1 MASRE
6 QRATQRLGRRI
17 ATMFDNLAA
26 HAGEAAAEGGIRIS
40 LPITQSD
47 IADLFDVTRQSV
59 HREVSHLKQLKLVEK
74 QQGEW
79 IVLDPLRLRRM
90 CTY

>member
-1 MASRE
+1 M
-6 QRATQRLGRRI
+6 
-17 ATMFDNLAA
+17 MFDNLAE
-26 HAGEAAAEGGIRIS
+26 HAGSEAADGGIRIS

-59 HREVSHLKQLKLVEK
+59 HREVSHLKQLRLVEK
-74 QQGEW
+74 QHGDW
-79 IVLDPLRLRRM
+79 VVLDPRRLRRT